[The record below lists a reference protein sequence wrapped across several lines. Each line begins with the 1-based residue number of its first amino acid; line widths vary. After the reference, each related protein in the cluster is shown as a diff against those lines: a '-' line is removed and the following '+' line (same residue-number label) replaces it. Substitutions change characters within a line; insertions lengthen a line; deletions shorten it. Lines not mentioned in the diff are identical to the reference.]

1 MIGSWQESYEKPRQ
15 CVEKQRHYSAD
26 KGTYSQGY
34 GLPSDHIWLWELD
47 HKEGRAPKNWCLQT
61 VVLQK
66 TPESPLDSK
75 EIKPANMKRNQLW
88 IHIGRADAEAE
99 APVFWPPDVNS
110 RLLGKVPDAWKYWGQ
125 KEKRV
130 SEDEMAGW
138 YHRCNGH
145 ELGKISGDGEGQGDL
160 VCCSPRGHKELN
172 VTGQL
177 NNNNFWITL
186 VDQENVDFHV
196 YWHYFWGQLSKEE
209 IKKKRKQI
217 DGQVDKGNWQKIN
230 ISLEQFS
237 MEREFS
243 GIENGS
249 SQEDLWLMKSNCHR
263 TFGGK
268 KDTHIICTK
277 ARKCMGNE
285 LI

>member
-1 MIGSWQESYEKPRQ
+1 MSQASLCWAETEITPPF
-15 CVEKQRHYSAD
+15 CVIACHMGIKAVLSCVLKSFRHFSQYS
-26 KGTYSQGY
+26 SF
-34 GLPSDHIWLWELD
+34 S
-47 HKEGRAPKNWCLQT
+47 
-61 VVLQK
+61 
-66 TPESPLDSK
+66 
-75 EIKPANMKRNQLW
+75 
-88 IHIGRADAEAE
+88 
-99 APVFWPPDVNS
+99 F
-110 RLLGKVPDAWKYWGQ
+110 
-125 KEKRV
+125 
-130 SEDEMAGW
+130 
-138 YHRCNGH
+138 
-145 ELGKISGDGEGQGDL
+145 
-160 VCCSPRGHKELN
+160 CSPSPWGHKELN